1 MRAPVSFDP
10 VEALRVM
17 VRIRLVERVLSRAW
31 AAGQVPGEFHG
42 GIGEEGIYAGLLAHL
57 DGQDAVA
64 VDHRSTG
71 PLVARG
77 VDLSALMVEVMGG
90 QTGLNAG
97 WAGHMHLMDPQLRV
111 AADGIVGSS
120 APLAV
125 GHAVAAQQLRPGAV
139 AVALFGEGA
148 LNAGVVLEAVNLA
161 VVWQLPV
168 VFVCKDN
175 RWSITT
181 RTAAMTAGDPRA
193 RVAAMGVP
201 VVTVRGERVDG
212 VHRAAARLVKRA
224 RAGKGPGMV
233 YATCHRP
240 GGHFEGD
247 PLLRI
252 LRDPRGQAGELAPGL
267 LAGVQAATGGS
278 GRERVAGLSTLS
290 GRLAAAAR
298 DWGVRTGRDPI
309 WHARRLVADD
319 VAEQVRDDERAR
331 VAEAW
336 AQAVQALRGPRV
348 AGAEAGL

>member
-1 MRAPVSFDP
+1 
-10 VEALRVM
+10 
-17 VRIRLVERVLSRAW
+17 
-31 AAGQVPGEFHG
+31 
-42 GIGEEGIYAGLLAHL
+42 
-57 DGQDAVA
+57 VA

-77 VDLSALMVEVMGG
+77 VDLTALMVEVMGG

-97 WAGHMHLMDPQLRV
+97 WAGHMHLMDPQHRV

-125 GHAVAAQQLRPGAV
+125 GHAVAGQQLRPGAV

-148 LNAGVVLEAVNLA
+148 LNAGLVLEAVNLA
-161 VVWQLPV
+161 QVWRLPV

-181 RTAAMTAGDPRA
+181 RTAAMTGGDPRA

-201 VVTVRGERVDG
+201 VLTVRGERVDR
-212 VHRAAARLVKRA
+212 VHRAAGRLVQRA
-224 RAGKGPGMV
+224 RTGKGPGML

-267 LAGVQAATGGS
+267 LAAIRAPTGGS
-278 GRERVAGLSTLS
+278 GRHRVAGLSTLS
-290 GRLAAAAR
+290 ARLAAAAR
-298 DWGVRTGRDPI
+298 DWGVRPGRDPV
-309 WHARRLVADD
+309 WHARRLVPDS
-319 VAEQVRDDERAR
+319 VAQQVRGDEQAR
-331 VAEAW
+331 VAEA
-336 AQAVQALRGPRV
+336 AIRAVQALSGDTDPQRG
-348 AGAEAGL
+348 G